1 MYYAAFFR
9 KWLMGLEMHA
19 NMNATAPY
27 ICYYWGIEHADSHAF
42 YARTKRLW
50 RTLLGGIGR
59 GVEGEDRG
67 GV

>member
-27 ICYYWGIEHADSHAF
+27 ICYC
-42 YARTKRLW
+42 KRAGHVS
-50 RTLLGGIGR
+50 RM
-59 GVEGEDRG
+59 
-67 GV
+67 